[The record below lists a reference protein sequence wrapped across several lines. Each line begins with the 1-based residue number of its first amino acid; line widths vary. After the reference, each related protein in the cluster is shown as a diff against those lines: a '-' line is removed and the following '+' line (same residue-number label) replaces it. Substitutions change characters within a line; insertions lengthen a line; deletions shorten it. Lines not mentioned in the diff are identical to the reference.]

1 MRVKKIN
8 EYCNWIIEHFKEISS
23 FNDFVKKEE
32 LVYSAAFVLSQIG
45 ELAKNVDQDQKRLYA
60 NVPWHNI
67 VGLRNKIIHN
77 YSGINQKIIYDICT
91 NDIPKLLGDLNNINI
106 E

>member
-8 EYCNWIIEHFKEISS
+8 EYCNWIIEHFKEIPS
-23 FNDFVKKEE
+23 FIEFVNKEE

-45 ELAKNVDQDQKRLYA
+45 ELSKNVDQDQKKLYP

-77 YSGINQKIIYDICT
+77 YSGINQKIIYDICK
-91 NDIPKLLGDLNNINI
+91 NDIPELFDNLNNINI